1 VLDGIVQVRRRR
13 LVLVV
18 TAIIFGIGCHRTQ
31 STSTGVNVEFQIK
44 PQPVRVGPVT
54 VSLALN
60 DPAGHP
66 VTGAQISAEADMS
79 HAGMSPVFATTQE
92 VRPGLYESHL
102 SLTMAGDWVVLLHGK
117 LPRGEKLERQFEV
130 RDVRSNR

>member
-1 VLDGIVQVRRRR
+1 M
-13 LVLVV
+13 LVV

-31 STSTGVNVEFQIK
+31 STSSGLKVEFQIK

-60 DPAGHP
+60 DAAGHP
-66 VTGAQISAEADMS
+66 VTGARIAAEADMS
-79 HAGMSPVFATTQE
+79 HAGMSPVFAAVEE
-92 VRPGLYESHL
+92 VQPGRYESHL
-102 SLTMAGDWVVLLHGK
+102 SLPMAGDWVVLLHGA
-117 LPRGEKLERQFEV
+117 LPSGEKLERQFEV